1 MKSDR
6 LIRILKPRKPKKA
19 LENTTTKRILK
30 EIGPNLSEKNYFPT
44 DLTPLLFKWLDIQLK
59 HGLTVEDIAGELNNL
74 KMPTLSGI
82 GSWRSDTI
90 EYLTGYL
97 K

>member
-1 MKSDR
+1 M
-6 LIRILKPRKPKKA
+6 
-19 LENTTTKRILK
+19 EMQ
-30 EIGPNLSEKNYFPT
+30 
-44 DLTPLLFKWLDIQLK
+44 PLLLGWIKIQLK
-59 HGLTVEDIAGELNNL
+59 HGLSVDDIAGELNNL

>member
-6 LIRILKPRKPKKA
+6 LSRFLKLRKPKKA

-30 EIGPNLSEKNYFPT
+30 KIEPNLSEKNYFPMEM
-44 DLTPLLFKWLDIQLK
+44 TPLLFGWIEIQLK
-59 HGLTVEDIAGELNNL
+59 QGLSMEDIAGELNNL
-74 KMPTLSGI
+74 KMPTLSGR

-90 EYLTGYL
+90 EYLIGYL

>member
-6 LIRILKPRKPKKA
+6 LHRILKPRKPKKA

-30 EIGPNLSEKNYFPT
+30 KIEPNLSEKNYFPMEM
-44 DLTPLLFKWLDIQLK
+44 TPLLFGWIDIQLK
-59 HGLTVEDIAGELNNL
+59 HGLSVEDIAVELNNL

-90 EYLTGYL
+90 EYLIGYL